1 MRDIDLIASD
11 FELLGDWDQRY
22 QYLIEL
28 GEVMDPMPESEK
40 VDDNRVIPCMSMVWV
55 RAFRDSANP
64 NRIGYH
70 GDCDTA
76 IIKGV
81 VALLVNLF
89 SGKSPREVIDT
100 DVDEL
105 FDRISLGDHLSPN
118 RHVGVYAIVDLMK
131 AQAAQLS
138 SLTEVA

>member
-1 MRDIDLIASD
+1 MTQLDEFVDI

-28 GEVMDPMPESEK
+28 GELMEPMPESEK
-40 VDDNRVIPCMSMVWV
+40 VDDNRVKPCMSMVWV

-64 NRIGYH
+64 TRIGYH

-89 SGKSPREVIDT
+89 SGKRPQEVIDM

-105 FDRISLGDHLSPN
+105 FDRIRLGDHLSPN

-131 AQAAQLS
+131 AQASQLS